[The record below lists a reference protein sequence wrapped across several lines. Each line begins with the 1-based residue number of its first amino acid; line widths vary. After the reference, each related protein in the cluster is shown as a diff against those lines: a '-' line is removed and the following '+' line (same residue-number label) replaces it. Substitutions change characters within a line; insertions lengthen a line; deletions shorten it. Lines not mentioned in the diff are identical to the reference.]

1 MSSVRRLIA
10 MLAVAGIVGA
20 AGSSAFAANVSGNL
34 VTVDG
39 KAARNR
45 QIHFEN
51 RVTHDLFLIMTV
63 RDGQFSIDLPPGSYD
78 LRSDRGAIMGPLIDV
93 DEADVALGDIVQRAG
108 WRGQIFQREGVLKGI
123 LATPAPSTANIP
135 PFPPV
140 MADEAAGPAAS
151 SMPNTKPQV
160 PLVDAPAAK

>member
-51 RVTHDLFLIMTV
+51 RVTHDLFLIMTLN
-63 RDGQFSIDLPPGSYD
+63 DGKFSIDLPPGSYD
-78 LRSDRGAIMGPLIDV
+78 LRSERGAIMGSLIDV
-93 DEADVALGDIVQRAG
+93 DEADLALGNIVLPIG
-108 WRGQIFQREGVLKGI
+108 WRGSIFQREGVLKGI
-123 LATPAPSTANIP
+123 VTSPAPSTANIS

-140 MADEAAGPAAS
+140 MAGEAG
-151 SMPNTKPQV
+151 
-160 PLVDAPAAK
+160 APATATQSQAPLLSPPPAK